1 MSGFAISTLVSLI
14 IVVIGYQ
21 IHIKKRLFLIAGYQ
35 ENTFIGDKNKLAKL
49 FGIFTYIIGIAT
61 FLLPFGLEFFG
72 SISGIIYAISICA
85 GTLFVLVRKEMIN
98 KPF

>member
-1 MSGFAISTLVSLI
+1 MSGLGVCTLVGLI
-14 IVVIGYQ
+14 SIIIGYQ
-21 IHIKKRLFLIAGYQ
+21 IHIKKRLFFIAGYQ
-35 ENTFIGDKNKLAKL
+35 ENTFFGDKNKLAKL

-61 FLLPFGLEFFG
+61 FLLPFGLELFG

-85 GTLFVLVRKEMIN
+85 GTVFVLVRKEMIN